1 MTDLMSKKW
10 IFFAISS
17 LILIPGIVSLFL
29 FRLHLS
35 IDFTGGSLWEV
46 KFQTLPQSSLL
57 HDTLVSRGIQVFS
70 IQPSGDSYIIRIAET
85 SQEKKEELKRDIAEK
100 FGVLEE
106 RRFET
111 VGPSISKELTRKALI
126 ALVLASFAIVLYI
139 SWSFRQV
146 PSPAS
151 SWRFGITAVVALLH
165 DVFVVVGAFS
175 LLGKFFG
182 AQVDALF
189 ITALLTVIGFSVHD
203 TIVVYDRIRENLPKL
218 GRASFT
224 QVVNHSVLQT
234 LGRSINTSL
243 TVVLVLTALLLFG
256 GETIRWFV
264 AALLIGVISGT
275 YSSIFNAS
283 PLLVLWQEFLE
294 RRKKG

>member
-1 MTDLMSKKW
+1 MIDLMSKKW
-10 IFFAISS
+10 LFFVISG
-17 LILIPGIVSLFL
+17 LVLIPGIISLFL
-29 FRLHLS
+29 FRLPLS

-46 KFQTLPQSSLL
+46 RFQTLPQASLL
-57 HDTLVSRGIQVFS
+57 HDAFVSKGVQVFS
-70 IQPSGDSYIIRIAET
+70 VQPSQDAYIIRIAET
-85 SQEKKEELKRDIAEK
+85 TQEKKEELKKDIAGK
-100 FGVLEE
+100 FGPLEE

-126 ALVLASFAIVLYI
+126 ALVLASLAIVLYI

-151 SWRFGITAVVALLH
+151 SWRFGATAIVALLH
-165 DVFVVVGAFS
+165 DVFVVIGSFS

-189 ITALLTVIGFSVHD
+189 VTALLTVIGFSVHD
-203 TIVVYDRIRENLPKL
+203 TIVVYDRIRENLPKFEK
-218 GRASFT
+218 ATFS

-243 TVVLVLTALLLFG
+243 TVVLVLNALLLFG

-264 AALLIGVISGT
+264 VALLIGVISGT

-283 PLLVLWQEFLE
+283 PLLVLWHE
-294 RRKKG
+294 KTAKSG